1 MENFS
6 QRITSMQASP
16 IRKLA
21 PYADQAKSN
30 GKKIYHLNIGQPDI
44 ETPKNFMEAIKNFD
58 EKVLAYSSSQGIPEL
73 IEAVIKYY
81 KKYNM
86 YFKKDEILITNG
98 GSEALLFTLLAI
110 ADYGDEIIIPEPF
123 YTNYAGFNAVA
134 GVKTVPLITE
144 ASSGFHLPKKE
155 KIEKLITNKT
165 KAILITN
172 PGNPTGAVFTEEE
185 VHLLAEIA
193 RENDLFIISDEVY
206 REFVYNGLKFK
217 SFGSIPDIKDQVI
230 IIDSVS
236 KRFSACGARI
246 GSILSKNKKLIA
258 QILKICQGRLCCPTL
273 EQIGATAL
281 YDVSDD
287 YFKRV
292 HAEYQ
297 KRRDILYSKLQ
308 EIPGVICQNPEGAF
322 YVIATLPVEDAE
334 EFVIW
339 LLKDFDLDGETVM
352 FAPAQGFYT
361 TPDAGK
367 NQVRIAY
374 VLNENDLKRAMDIL
388 KIALEKYSKRK

>member
-185 VHLLAEIA
+185 VNLLAEIA

>member
-21 PYADQAKSN
+21 PYADQAKAD

-73 IEAVIKYY
+73 IEAVIRYY
-81 KKYNM
+81 KKYDM
-86 YFKKDEILITNG
+86 SFEKDEILITNG

-123 YTNYAGFNAVA
+123 YTNYAGFNAIA
-134 GVKTVPLITE
+134 GVKTVPLVTE
-144 ASSGFHLPKKE
+144 ASSGFHLPEKE

-185 VHLLAEIA
+185 VNRLAEIA
-193 RENDLFIISDEVY
+193 KENNLFIISDEVY
-206 REFVYNGLKFK
+206 REFVYNNLKFK

-246 GSILSKNKKLIA
+246 GAILSKNKQLIA

-281 YDVSDD
+281 YDVSED

-297 KRRDILYSKLQ
+297 KRRDILYGKLQ
-308 EIPGVICQNPEGAF
+308 EIPGIICQNPEGAF

-339 LLKDFDLDGETVM
+339 LLKDFDLDGETIM

-367 NQVRIAY
+367 NQIRIAY
-374 VLNENDLKRAMDIL
+374 ILNENDLKRAMDIL
-388 KIALEKYSKRK
+388 KIALEEYPKKK